1 MDNNEY
7 NNDFLSYYG
16 KIGRKNYII
25 NLLILTAIY
34 IVTLLINLEGL
45 KQYITYDFL
54 YTTLYFVIDLFK
66 FMVIIAILS
75 VIYRRIADISNTDKR
90 LITIFIILFLFP
102 FFYLNWGYFL
112 LNFIPPLVQI
122 LNVLTIYVILPLALV
137 FSIVMAFIKS
147 RN

>member
-7 NNDFLSYYG
+7 NNDFLGFNG

-34 IVTLLINLEGL
+34 IVTLLINLEGI

-102 FFYLNWGYFL
+102 FFYLNWGYYL

-122 LNVLTIYVILPLALV
+122 LNAVTIFILLPLAFIV
-137 FSIVMAFIKS
+137 SISLAFIKS